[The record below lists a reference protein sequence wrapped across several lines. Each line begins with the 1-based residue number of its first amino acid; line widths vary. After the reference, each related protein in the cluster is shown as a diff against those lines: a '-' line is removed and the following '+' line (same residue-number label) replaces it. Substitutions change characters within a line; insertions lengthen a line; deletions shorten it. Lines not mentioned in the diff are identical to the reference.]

1 MINDCS
7 LAGNLLKPKQY
18 NHKLKRSNT
27 SYDVRQKYNRLV
39 FDSSALLHRQYL
51 LELLRACNE
60 DYNWFT
66 GDQKSRL
73 LKLIPDCDLLDD
85 IVDTPRIEREYMA

>member
-1 MINDCS
+1 MNNFQIKQLFKNFFSDMKFNLDFHYTKNIQS
-7 LAGNLLKPKQY
+7 LFLKVK
-18 NHKLKRSNT
+18 K
-27 SYDVRQKYNRLV
+27 
-39 FDSSALLHRQYL
+39 
-51 LELLRACNE
+51 ACNE

-85 IVDTPRIEREYMA
+85 IVDTPRIEREYMAVRI